1 MSGEDLKSRVSIRSV
16 IEPHVELKF
25 NGKEWQGRCP
35 FHKDSDPSF
44 RVSDDKQTWNC
55 FGCGKGGDIYSFVQ
69 EKHGVDFKAAKAL
82 IIEAAG
88 LNAADFNHRPDPNAP
103 PRVSVPESTL
113 TDKRRPVAYYPY
125 VDEKGAKL
133 YEIVRFEWLEEG
145 VRKKDFQQMY
155 RDDSGAQHWKKHPRQ
170 VVYHLDKVIAA
181 DSVWF
186 VEGEKCVAAVDKL
199 GLVGTTIAGGART
212 KWLPTFTKQLAGK
225 TVYIIPDN
233 DEPGQSFAQKAFDK
247 LSPVANVVVVRVPG
261 EPKSDIVDWAA
272 AGGTLEELQEIA
284 RRAEEAADLA
294 KRQEY
299 IGPKKEPNELAR
311 EILEKHAFISD
322 ESGFLYEYNGRY
334 WEKAAKDRL
343 KRYGM
348 LFDSEHHTNQRRR
361 GEIADFIVT
370 QAMLPRVPWR
380 QLALTE
386 VPLLNGVFD
395 VKTQTMRP
403 HRQSDY
409 LETVVP
415 VAHDPEADCPI
426 WRQCLWD
433 YFGEDADRNIKM
445 LALQQFFGYVLLP
458 HAKYKKALILLGEG
472 DSGKTE
478 PLKLLENLVG
488 SDNTC
493 SVGVEDMDDPRAR
506 VPIVGKMLNK
516 LSELSADS
524 VIADGGF
531 KTLISTQEAMLFD
544 PKFVAPYMYS
554 PFAKHVIVTNKLP
567 GVNDLT
573 KATYN
578 RLLIVHFHKIIAAK
592 DQDRTLTEKLK
603 GEIAGV
609 LNWALQGALDLIEHG
624 GQFVEIPESSLL
636 IEEYRRRQ
644 NDMNA
649 FLDEETERV
658 EGSYVFAK
666 SVRVKYRSWSGRTV
680 TDCWVGDRMAQAGFP
695 SRSWP
700 GDDSR
705 RHFGLRWRTDPNP

>member
-44 RVSDDKQTWNC
+44 RVSDEKQAWNC

-69 EKHGVDFKAAKAL
+69 EKHGVDFKAAKQM
-82 IIEAAG
+82 IIDAAG
-88 LNAADFNHRPDPNAP
+88 LDAADFNHRPDPNAP

-199 GLVGTTIAGGART
+199 GLVGTTTAGGART

-311 EILEKHAFISD
+311 EILEKHAFISS
-322 ESGFLYEYNGRY
+322 EAGLLYQYNDRFWERAAEGR
-334 WEKAAKDRL
+334 L
-343 KRYGM
+343 QRYAM
-348 LFDSEHHTNQRRR
+348 MFDSEHHTNQRRR
-361 GEIADFIVT
+361 GEVANFIVT
-370 QAMLPRVPWR
+370 KVMMPVVPWR
-380 QLALTE
+380 RLAPTE
-386 VPLLNGVFD
+386 VPVLNGVID
-395 VKTQTMRP
+395 VRTREVRP
-403 HRQSDY
+403 HRKEDY
-409 LETVVP
+409 LETVLP
-415 VAHDPEADCPI
+415 VAYDPDARCPI
-426 WRQCLWD
+426 WETCLWD
-433 YFGEDADRNIKM
+433 YFGTDADRLTKIA
-445 LALQQFFGYVLLP
+445 ALQQFFGYVLLP
-458 HAKYKKALILLGEG
+458 HARYKKALILLGEG

-478 PLKLLENLVG
+478 PLKLLESLVG
-488 SDNTC
+488 PDNTC
-493 SVGVEDMDDPRAR
+493 SVGVEDMNDSRAR
-506 VPIVGKMLNK
+506 VPLVGKMLNK
-516 LSELSADS
+516 LSELSADA

-531 KTLISTQEAMLFD
+531 KTMISTEESMPFD
-544 PKFVAPYMYS
+544 PKFIAPFMYT
-554 PFAKHVIVTNKLP
+554 PYAKHVIITNKLP
-567 GVNDLT
+567 AINDLT
-573 KATYN
+573 SATYN
-578 RLLIVHFHKIIAAK
+578 RLLVIQFNKVIAK
-592 DQDRTLTEKLK
+592 EKQDRMLTQKLK
-603 GEIAGV
+603 NELAGV
-609 LNWALQGALDLIEHG
+609 LNWALQGALDLVEHN
-624 GQFVEIPESSLL
+624 GQFVEIPESSILV
-636 IEEYRRRQ
+636 EEYRRRE
-644 NDMNA
+644 NEINA
-649 FLDEETERV
+649 FLEENAERV
-658 EGSYVFAK
+658 EGSYVHAS
-666 SVRVKYRSWSGRTV
+666 SVRTKFRAWAGRAT
-680 TDCWVGDRMAQAGFP
+680 TDKRIGDMMKSAGFVSKP
-695 SRSWP
+695 WP
-700 GDDSR
+700 GDASR
-705 RHFGLRWRTDPNP
+705 RYYGLRWLTDVNP